1 MQEAERLSR
10 RIYFK
15 HTHMHTPGRIMVKAL
30 KTKDK
35 EKIFEEKKLH
45 SGEQR
50 SQTFYQKS
58 C

>member
-50 SQTFYQKS
+50 SIQPKTS
-58 C
+58 